1 MALYELENIRHHYN
15 GTPVL
20 SIDRFRVAEN
30 SVTGLCG
37 PNGSGKTT
45 LLSLLGLIAPPAA
58 GFIYFRGH
66 RARPYDGQIRDKVA
80 LLPQQSF
87 LLKRSVYQ
95 NVAYGLRIRKNT
107 DNESGRVAHAL
118 SLVGLNPEKFA
129 GRPWYALSGGEARRV
144 AMAARLALRPEV
156 LLLDEPTTSVDA
168 ASAQLMREAAAEAH
182 LQWNT
187 SLIIASHDMQWLQGI
202 CHDLV
207 YLFSGTILG
216 KGKKTIVFGP
226 WQHTSGGGAIRTL
239 ADGQVLAAE
248 NAPKDLTG
256 TAAILD
262 PDDMSLHAS
271 PDDTGAKKNTLKG
284 RIVCLD
290 MEQHTGFIRV
300 LVLAGRSEFCLYLD
314 AQTLSARNWQ
324 PGSEVWLA
332 YRPDRIEWKA
342 PGLQ

>member
-1 MALYELENIRHHYN
+1 MALYELENIQHHYK

-20 SIDRFRVAEN
+20 SIDRFRIAEN

-45 LLSLLGLIAPPAA
+45 LLCLLGLIAPPAA
-58 GFIYFRGH
+58 GAIYFRGH
-66 RARPYDGQIRDKVA
+66 RARPYDGRIRDKVA

-107 DNESGRVAHAL
+107 DNESGRVDQAL
-118 SLVGLNPEKFA
+118 SLVGLAPEKFA

-187 SLIIASHDMQWLQGI
+187 SLVIASHDMQWLQGI

-226 WQHTSGGGAIRTL
+226 WQHTSKRRASRVL
-239 ADGQVLAAE
+239 ADGQVFAAE
-248 NAPKDLTG
+248 NAPDDLTG
-256 TAAILD
+256 AVAILD
-262 PDDMSLHAS
+262 ANDMSLHAS
-271 PDDTGAKKNTLKG
+271 PHDATPEKHVLKG
-284 RIVCLD
+284 RLTCLD
-290 MEQHTGFIRV
+290 LEQQTG
-300 LVLAGRSEFCLYLD
+300 LVRAWFFAGRTEFCLYPDSHSLP
-314 AQTLSARNWQ
+314 ASGWQ
-324 PGSEVWLA
+324 PGSELWLA
-332 YRPDRIEWKA
+332 YRPDRVEWKA
-342 PGLQ
+342 HGLQ